1 MFLVQ
6 NLFGPRTKCVKK
18 NNHKD
23 VEDYCWYLPVM
34 FTKANLIRNGVPS
47 LVAFIILYFL
57 GDTYVLPAVF
67 SATDSGNVN
76 LLIWLAIDA
85 VMLLSTFYGTRWALF
100 KFGLIDNWLSK

>member
-1 MFLVQ
+1 MFFVQ
-6 NLFGPRTKCVKK
+6 NLFGTRTKCVKK

-23 VEDYCWYLPVM
+23 VEDYWWYLPVM
-34 FTKANLIRNGVPS
+34 FTKSNLIRNGVPS

-76 LLIWLAIDA
+76 LFIWLAVDLA
-85 VMLLSTFYGTRWALF
+85 MLLSTFYGTRWALF
-100 KFGLIDNWLSK
+100 KFGFIDNWLSW

>member
-6 NLFGPRTKCVKK
+6 SLFGTRTKCVKK
-18 NNHKD
+18 NSHKD
-23 VEDYCWYLPVM
+23 VEDYWWYLPVM

-76 LLIWLAIDA
+76 LFIWLAVDLA
-85 VMLLSTFYGTRWALF
+85 MLLSTFYGTRWALF
-100 KFGLIDNWLSK
+100 KFGFIDNWLSW

>member
-6 NLFGPRTKCVKK
+6 NLFGTRTKCVKK

-23 VEDYCWYLPVM
+23 VEDYWWHLPVM

-76 LLIWLAIDA
+76 LFIWLAVDLA
-85 VMLLSTFYGTRWALF
+85 MLLSTFYGTRWALF
-100 KFGLIDNWLSK
+100 KFGFIDNWLSW

>member
-6 NLFGPRTKCVKK
+6 NLFGTRTKCVKK

-23 VEDYCWYLPVM
+23 VEVYWWYLPVM

-76 LLIWLAIDA
+76 LFIWLAVDLA
-85 VMLLSTFYGTRWALF
+85 MLLSTFYGTRWALF
-100 KFGLIDNWLSK
+100 KFGFIDNWLSW

>member
-6 NLFGPRTKCVKK
+6 NLFGTRTKCVKK

-23 VEDYCWYLPVM
+23 VEDYWWYLPVM

-76 LLIWLAIDA
+76 LFIWLAVDLA
-85 VMLLSTFYGTRWALF
+85 MLLSTFYATRWALF
-100 KFGLIDNWLSK
+100 KFGFIDNWLSW